1 MSKYRVV
8 VRLKDGL
15 SDPVGRAVRESLK
28 SLGYDEVKDVRIG
41 KFIEIVSEN
50 GDVSR
55 VQEMASRLLANPVI
69 EDYEVEEEA

>member
-15 SDPVGRAVRESLK
+15 SDPAGRTVRESLK

-50 GDVSR
+50 GDASR